1 MRRLSGTA
9 LCVAA
14 LLLAAAPARGAAQAR
29 VPALRMGQ
37 AVQGT
42 LSATGPALTGGA
54 RFTVYRFDARP
65 DRTYRFT
72 AVMPQGAPALRVAR
86 PAGVLTEMLA
96 EAAGADTVQLRFR
109 PLTAGP
115 YLVVVSSD
123 SAAAFS
129 LRGDEIG
136 SGPPVPRPV
145 AIGQLVQDT
154 LTAES
159 ALGDDE
165 TETFYDL
172 FTFAGRAGQQI
183 MIQAFGSY
191 GVVPSLGRLREGR
204 FEEIPT
210 DDAPFFGGW
219 VSVPE
224 DGEYALRVQGGLDEM
239 GQNAY
244 TLRVWDPASRPAP
257 RRVEV
262 GQSTRGTLD
271 PVNAFPAGGQAT
283 DEWVTTASAGQR
295 LTITAAADSF
305 DTYLSIGREQ
315 GGEFEELAY
324 DDDGGENSNSLAVL
338 DVPQAGEY
346 VVRVRAYVGTPA
358 AKGEYTL
365 QVAESRPASNVSV
378 SRRQRPETRPVRWGT
393 ALTGALDAG
402 DAVLDDGSVY
412 DAFTFSATAGQR
424 VTITLRSTEF
434 DAYLAV
440 GRMEGGVFQE
450 LGSNDDYVGGEGG
463 DARLVM
469 VAPETGE
476 FVVHVN
482 TALAGA
488 TGPYTLTV
496 SRGR

>member
-1 MRRLSGTA
+1 MRSLSGTA
-9 LCVAA
+9 FFIAA

-37 AVQGT
+37 EVQET
-42 LSATGPALTGGA
+42 LSASDPALTGGA
-54 RFTVYRFDARP
+54 RFKVYRFDARP

-96 EAAGADTVQLRFR
+96 EAAGMDTVQLRFR

-159 ALGDDE
+159 ALADDE
-165 TETFYDL
+165 TETVYDL
-172 FTFAGRAGQQI
+172 FTFPGRAGQQV
-183 MIQAFGSY
+183 MIQAFGAY

-204 FEEIPT
+204 FEEIST
-210 DDAPFFGGW
+210 DEDSFFGGW
-219 VSVPE
+219 VSIPE
-224 DGEYALRVQGGLDEM
+224 DGEYAARVQGRLDEA
-239 GQNAY
+239 GENAY
-244 TLRVWDPASRPAP
+244 TMRLWDPASRPAP

-262 GQSTRGTLD
+262 GQSTGGTLD
-271 PVNAFPAGGQAT
+271 PIDAFPADGQAT
-283 DEWVTTASAGQR
+283 DEWVVTASAGQR

-315 GGEFEELAY
+315 NGAFQEIVN
-324 DDDGGENSNSLAVL
+324 DDDGGEGSNSLAVL

-346 VVRVRAYVGTPA
+346 IVRVRAYVGTPA
-358 AKGEYTL
+358 GKGEYTL
-365 QVAESRPASNVSV
+365 QVAEARPAVSV

-393 ALTGALDAG
+393 SITGSLDEN
-402 DAVLDDGSVY
+402 DAVLPDGTLH

-424 VTITLRSTEF
+424 VTITLSSTAF

-440 GRMEGGVFQE
+440 GRMEGGAFLE
-450 LGSNDDYVGGEGG
+450 LSSNDDYVGGEGG
-463 DARLVM
+463 AARVVM

-476 FVVHVN
+476 FVIHVN
-482 TALAGA
+482 TYQPGA
-488 TGPYTLTV
+488 SGAYTLTV
-496 SRGR
+496 ERGR